1 MKKITIEDIAK
12 EASVSIK
19 TVSRVFNHEPNV
31 RDETR
36 KRVLTAA
43 ETMNYRPNLSAR
55 SLASNK
61 SFIIVHF
68 HDNPN
73 PEYLDLVNQGLHKA
87 CRAAGYFSVN
97 EPLPLSN
104 GSYASLAAA
113 YLTEF
118 HVDGALLSA
127 PVCDDPG
134 LLAVLA
140 EKGVAYTRISPQFEK
155 HTSSGTYINNKA
167 AAAMMTNHL
176 INLGH
181 KRIAFLAGLESHS
194 STLER
199 KTGFLNALA
208 EANIPAIE
216 CPQYSGDFS
225 FRSGFEVGQKI
236 IASSHNVTAIFAAN
250 DEMAVGVMMSAMKAG
265 LDIPKDMSIAGF
277 DGSRIGDILWP
288 SLTTISQPIRT
299 LSERATSIMLT
310 QLRNVDMPPV
320 REELPVTLLARESSG
335 PAKTTA

>member
-1 MKKITIEDIAK
+1 MKKITIDDIAK

-31 RDETR
+31 REETR
-36 KRVLTAA
+36 KRVLMAA
-43 ETMNYRPNLSAR
+43 EAMNYRPNLSAR

-73 PEYLDLVNQGLHKA
+73 PDYLDLVNQGLHKA

-97 EPLPLSN
+97 EPLPLSS

-127 PVCDDPG
+127 PLCDDAA
-134 LLAVLA
+134 LLAVLV
-140 EKGVAYTRISPQFEK
+140 EKGVAYTRISPQFDK
-155 HTSSGTYINNKA
+155 HDSGATYINNKA

-176 INLGH
+176 IGLGH
-181 KRIAFLAGLESHS
+181 KRIAFIAGLESHS

-208 EANIPAIE
+208 EAKIPAKG
-216 CPQYSGDFS
+216 CPQYPGDFS
-225 FRSGFEVGQKI
+225 FRSGFEAGQDI
-236 IASSHNVTAIFAAN
+236 IESRHNVTAIFAAN
-250 DEMAVGVMMSAMKAG
+250 DEMAVGAMMAAMKAG
-265 LDIPKDMSIAGF
+265 LDIPKDMTIAGF

-288 SLTTISQPIRT
+288 TLTTISQPIKT
-299 LSERATSIMLT
+299 LSERATTILLT
-310 QLRNVDMPPV
+310 QLRNVDVAMV
-320 REELPVTLLARESSG
+320 CEELPVTLLARESSA
-335 PAKTTA
+335 PPKLSS